1 MNQHHIDNKIQKLD
15 HSYRNHVFWHVLK
28 KENLIKINQRYRN
41 KVMNIVKTE
50 AQFLI
55 EAKTSGYSEKKSISY
70 YFIEFVHSLCLD
82 KIEII
87 LEQIP
92 AYERLLKYAKDETDK
107 AIIEK
112 ENIELKF
119 ALDLINF

>member
-1 MNQHHIDNKIQKLD
+1 
-15 HSYRNHVFWHVLK
+15 
-28 KENLIKINQRYRN
+28 
-41 KVMNIVKTE
+41 
-50 AQFLI
+50 
-55 EAKTSGYSEKKSISY
+55 
-70 YFIEFVHSLCLD
+70 LD

>member
-1 MNQHHIDNKIQKLD
+1 
-15 HSYRNHVFWHVLK
+15 
-28 KENLIKINQRYRN
+28 
-41 KVMNIVKTE
+41 MNIVKTE
-50 AQFLI
+50 APFLI

-70 YFIEFVHSLCLD
+70 YFIESVHTLCLS

-87 LEQIP
+87 LEQIQ
-92 AYERLLKYAKDETDK
+92 ACQRLLKYAKDETDK

-112 ENIELKF
+112 EIIELNF